1 MKNNGLEIATD
12 LKQQRRLWIME
23 RVGWTIM
30 AILIVAA
37 LAGVFGGGPLSHAT
51 AGHPGSALHVDYDRF
66 ARHEAPGELKAH
78 IDAKQAQ
85 DNKLRIWISRG
96 YLDEVEIERT
106 VPQADSSQLDDN
118 RVIYIFNVTETNKP
132 AEVSFHLRPKGYGKT
147 AGIIGVVGG
156 PEVQFSQFI
165 YP

>member
-1 MKNNGLEIATD
+1 MKNHGLEIATD

-23 RVGWTIM
+23 RIGWTIM
-30 AILIVAA
+30 ATVVVAA
-37 LAGVFGGGPLSHAT
+37 LAGVFGSGPLSHAT
-51 AGHPGSALHVDYDRF
+51 AGQPGSALRVDYDRF
-66 ARHEAPGELKAH
+66 ARHEAPGEMRAH

-85 DNKLRIWISRG
+85 GNKLRIWISRG

-106 VPQADSSQLDDN
+106 VPQADSSQLDNN
-118 RVIYIFNVTETNKP
+118 RVIYIFSVTETSNP
-132 AEVSFHLRPKGYGKT
+132 AEVSFHVRPKGYGKT
-147 AGIIGVVGG
+147 AGSIGVVGG